1 MSEQSKYHQTKDQ
14 LAAEAEAVEAAK
26 KDPAKFEVL
35 YNKYYEQIFRYLYQ
49 RMDEKQ
55 EAFDL
60 TSEVFL
66 KAMLNLYRY
75 EFKGVP
81 FSSWLYRIAYN
92 ELNQAFRNNKVQR
105 TINIETTNVHEII
118 EEMEED
124 SREEYKPLL
133 KAAINNLSDSDL
145 NLVEMRFF
153 EKRPF
158 KEIGNILEI
167 TENNAKVRL
176 YRVLGKLKEM
186 ITVKNASYER
196 I

>member
-1 MSEQSKYHQTKDQ
+1 MPEQSKYHHSKDQ
-14 LAAEAEAVEAAK
+14 LAAEAEAIEAAK

-49 RMDEKQ
+49 RLDSKE
-55 EAFDL
+55 EAFDI

-81 FSSWLYRIAYN
+81 FASWLYRIAYN
-92 ELNQAFRNNKVQR
+92 ELNQAFRNNKAKR
-105 TINIETTNVHEII
+105 TINIDTTHVNEMID
-118 EEMEED
+118 EMEED
-124 SREEYKPLL
+124 GREAYKPLL
-133 KAAINNLSDSDL
+133 KAAINNLSDPDL

-176 YRVLGKLKEM
+176 YRVLDKLKEM
-186 ITVKNASYER
+186 ITVKNTSYER

>member
-1 MSEQSKYHQTKDQ
+1 MPEQSKYHQSKDQ
-14 LAAEAEAVEAAK
+14 LANEAREIDAAK
-26 KDPAKFEVL
+26 KDPKAFEVL
-35 YNKYYEQIFRYLYQ
+35 YSRYYEQIFRYLYQ
-49 RMDEKQ
+49 RLDGKQ

-75 EFKGVP
+75 KFTGVP

-92 ELNQAFRNNKVQR
+92 ELNQAFRTNTVKR
-105 TINIETTNVHEII
+105 TINIETTNVHTII
-118 EEMEED
+118 EEMDED
-124 SREEYKPLL
+124 NKEEYKPLL
-133 KAAINNLSDSDL
+133 TAAINELSDAEL

-186 ITVKNASYER
+186 ITANNTNYER

>member
-1 MSEQSKYHQTKDQ
+1 MPEQSKYHHNKEQ
-14 LAAEAEAVEAAK
+14 LAAEVEAIEAAK

-49 RMDEKQ
+49 RLDSKE
-55 EAFDL
+55 EAFDI

-81 FSSWLYRIAYN
+81 FASWLYRIAYN
-92 ELNQAFRNNKVQR
+92 ELNQAFRNNQVQR
-105 TINIETTNVHEII
+105 TINIDTTHVNEMI

-124 SREEYKPLL
+124 SREAYKPLL
-133 KAAINNLSDSDL
+133 KAAINNLSDPDL

-176 YRVLGKLKEM
+176 YRVLAKLKEM
-186 ITVKNASYER
+186 ITVKKASYER